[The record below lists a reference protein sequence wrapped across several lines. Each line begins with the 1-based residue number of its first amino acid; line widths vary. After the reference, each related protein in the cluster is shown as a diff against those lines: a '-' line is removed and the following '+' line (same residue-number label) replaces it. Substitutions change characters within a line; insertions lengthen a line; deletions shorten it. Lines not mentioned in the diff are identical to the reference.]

1 MARKLYF
8 IEMKRTFNLM
18 QNLNEP
24 IPEPPH
30 PQPLLNQ
37 VNALTRWLC
46 CFILYWQ
53 VVSHVSDIAVEWL
66 LAFLGRFLQTLN
78 YGLGSEFL
86 GNLIL
91 FFPTTIYM
99 LHRISNL
106 KRGEF
111 EKFVV
116 CPKCAKLYH
125 LDVCIERKHGTIL
138 PKKCSNV
145 FPQGRAKLCGS
156 KLVNKVILKNDVTKF
171 YPLKVYCWG
180 SIISQLESIL
190 QRTGIPELCE
200 Q

>member
-1 MARKLYF
+1 
-8 IEMKRTFNLM
+8 M
-18 QNLNEP
+18 QDLNEP

-46 CFILYWQ
+46 SFILYWQ

-91 FFPTTIYM
+91 FFPTTIST

-106 KRGEF
+106 KRDEF

-116 CPKCAKLYH
+116 CPKCAKH
-125 LDVCIERKHGTIL
+125 LDECIERKHGTIL

-145 FPQGRAKLCGS
+145 VFPQGRAKHCGS

-171 YPLKVYCWG
+171 
-180 SIISQLESIL
+180 IL
-190 QRTGIPELCE
+190 
-200 Q
+200 